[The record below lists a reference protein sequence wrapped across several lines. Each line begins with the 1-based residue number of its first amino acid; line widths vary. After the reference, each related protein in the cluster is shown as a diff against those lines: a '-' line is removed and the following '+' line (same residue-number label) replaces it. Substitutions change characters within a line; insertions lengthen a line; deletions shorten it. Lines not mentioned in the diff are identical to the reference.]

1 MDYNV
6 HPQCLHIVRAQG
18 EVKWILHRFTLKRDQ
33 HLHICAANLQ
43 KLPHGGLHLASAHR
57 VSTRHMSTFF
67 LHQRR
72 MEAQELKL
80 WLQLPVCA
88 GPRLPWTAFGPGLHS
103 QTPPPL
109 LPQLMLVSA
118 LGGGELEGWEMLK
131 AHGIGPR
138 SFPAPA
144 EREDHIT
151 E

>member
-88 GPRLPWTAFGPGLHS
+88 GPRLPWTAFGPGLRS

-109 LPQLMLVSA
+109 LPQLMLA
-118 LGGGELEGWEMLK
+118 LRAGGTGWVGDAQSPWNWTQKLSCPCGK
-131 AHGIGPR
+131 RGSHR
-138 SFPAPA
+138 
-144 EREDHIT
+144 
-151 E
+151 